1 MRCCRSASLDER
13 FAKKSVNRIDLRICG
28 WVAHCGLRWVY
39 GLGLWRGLPFHKS
52 KESKVIRFMSRASE
66 TANCKKSRLRHIRAA
81 EEYERRTATTIR
93 KTQVLRIVVAF
104 LRKHCYTKLGRR
116 RLSQFAK
123 FEQFS
128 PIAVAVLRYA
138 AFLGFESLS
147 FEPLSV
153 SV

>member
-13 FAKKSVNRIDLRICG
+13 FAKKSVNRIDLRIRG

-39 GLGLWRGLPFHKS
+39 GLGLRRGLPFHKS
-52 KESKVIRFMSRASE
+52 KVIRFISRASE
-66 TANCKKSRLRHIRAA
+66 TANRKKHRLRHIRAA
-81 EEYERRTATTIR
+81 EEYERRTITTIR

-128 PIAVAVLRYA
+128 PIAILRYA
-138 AFLGFESLS
+138 VSLG